1 MICEW
6 NAIREKIYFIR
17 KIYSLNNIKEERE
30 LENKYV
36 KAPVVIK
43 KQEAEV
49 NKKDK
54 ENYSTKEV
62 VQNNS
67 LDCAT
72 KEE

>member
-1 MICEW
+1 MKCYKRKR
-6 NAIREKIYFIR
+6 NLFYTK

-43 KQEAEV
+43 KPKAEV

-54 ENYSTKEV
+54 VNYSTKEV
-62 VQNNS
+62 AQNNR
-67 LDCAT
+67 LDYAT
-72 KEE
+72 KEEE

>member
-1 MICEW
+1 
-6 NAIREKIYFIR
+6 
-17 KIYSLNNIKEERE
+17 
-30 LENKYV
+30 
-36 KAPVVIK
+36 VIK
-43 KQEAEV
+43 KQEAKV